1 MATDIRPLDEVDI
14 DDVVELSVAAWA
26 PVFASIERQLAG
38 SGVYEVLHPDW
49 AAGQRRAVETACRD
63 PKTHVWVAT
72 VDGEVAGFVAV
83 VVHLDVSVGEIHMLA
98 VDPAH
103 QRHGVGRELT
113 EESLRWMT
121 ERGLS
126 IGMVETGGD
135 PGHAPARRT
144 YEAAG
149 FHPLPLQRY
158 FKRL

>member
-1 MATDIRPLDEVDI
+1 MRARRGPAAGTRLTITGRRRARVPAMATDIRPLDEVDI

-83 VVHLDVSVGEIHMLA
+83 VVHLDVSVGEIH
-98 VDPAH
+98 
-103 QRHGVGRELT
+103 
-113 EESLRWMT
+113 
-121 ERGLS
+121 
-126 IGMVETGGD
+126 
-135 PGHAPARRT
+135 
-144 YEAAG
+144 
-149 FHPLPLQRY
+149 
-158 FKRL
+158 